1 MYTYQPLGL
10 KEFGSDDR
18 GAVAITFGVM
28 AMALFF
34 MAGVAIDYSRVMN
47 VRGRLVES
55 ADAAVL
61 AAGKALLSGQSE
73 SDIQTLALTYFN
85 ENIKAITEAAV
96 IGEPTISID
105 TNTGAINLDVRA
117 TVDMTLSG
125 LGGFPTQDVDVVSE
139 AVFSTRDIEIGMA
152 LDITGS
158 MCDAGR
164 QPCTTGT
171 KIDGLKNAF
180 ETFANRLMPDNS
192 DSVQKVRIAVA
203 PYSQSVNL
211 GIYAR
216 NVGGYTAGNTWA
228 TERVGGGYNDDL
240 GAFYFGRAGDR
251 DVDSTEGRADFSTG
265 SRPQSAIIPLSDD
278 KAALVNAVRALEA
291 RGGTAGHLG
300 TQWAWNLV
308 SNVWGGALG
317 GTAPASYA
325 DVAEGKVIKAVV
337 LMTDGV
343 FNTAYHGG
351 RSSTQALG
359 LCTAMKAKGVAVF
372 TVGFGLGGNAT
383 ALSTLR
389 NCATPGNGYFA
400 DASNAEELEKAF
412 ENFASKLTELRLTK

>member
-1 MYTYQPLGL
+1 MYTYQPLGI
-10 KEFGSDDR
+10 KNFGSDDR

-34 MAGVAIDYSRVMN
+34 MAGVAVDYSRVMN
-47 VRGRLVES
+47 VRGRLVEA
-55 ADAAVL
+55 ADSAVL
-61 AAGKALLSGQSE
+61 AAGKALLAGQSE
-73 SDIQTLALTYFN
+73 GAIQTLALTYFK
-85 ENIKAITEAAV
+85 ENIKSISEAAV

-105 TNTGAINLDVRA
+105 PDTGAVNLDVKA

-125 LGGFPTQDVDVVSE
+125 LGGFKTQDVNIESQ

-171 KIDGLKNAF
+171 KINGLKNAF

-192 DSVQKVRIAVA
+192 NSAQRVRIAVA

-211 GIYAR
+211 GTYASA
-216 NVGGYTAGNTWA
+216 VGGYVAGNTWA
-228 TERVGGGYNDDL
+228 TERVGGGSSDEM
-240 GAFYFGRAGDR
+240 GAFYFGRSGDR
-251 DVDSTEGRADFSTG
+251 DIDSTEGRADFNTS

-278 KAALVNAVRALEA
+278 KAALVSAVRALEA

-308 SNVWGGALG
+308 SDQWGAALG
-317 GTAPASYA
+317 GTAPASYT
-325 DVAEGKVIKAVV
+325 DVTDGKLIKAVV

-351 RSSTQALG
+351 KSSDQAVA
-359 LCTAMKAKGVAVF
+359 LCSAMKAKGVTVF
-372 TVGFGLGGNAT
+372 TVGFGIGGNAT
-383 ALSTLR
+383 ALNTLQS
-389 NCATPGNGYFA
+389 CATPGNGYFA
-400 DASNAEELEKAF
+400 NASNAEELEKAF
-412 ENFASKLTELRLTK
+412 ENFASKLTELRLSK

>member
-1 MYTYQPLGL
+1 MYTFQPLGF
-10 KEFGSDDR
+10 KKFGADDR

-34 MAGVAIDYSRVMN
+34 MAGIAVDYSRVMN
-47 VRGRLVES
+47 VRGRLIEA

-61 AAGKALLSGQSE
+61 AAGKALQAGQSE
-73 SDIQTLALTYFN
+73 GAIQTLALTYFK
-85 ENIKAITEAAV
+85 ENVKAIGEAAE

-105 TNTGAINLDVRA
+105 ATTGSVNLDVNA

-125 LGGFPTQDVDVVSE
+125 LGGFKTQDVAIESQ

-164 QPCTTGT
+164 QPCTTGA

-211 GIYAR
+211 GSYAA

-228 TERVGGGYNDDL
+228 TERVGGGYTDEL
-240 GAFYFGRAGDR
+240 GAFYFGRSGDR
-251 DVDSTEGRADFSTG
+251 DVDSTEGRADFNTS
-265 SRPQSAIIPLSDD
+265 SRPQSSIIPLSDD
-278 KAALVNAVRALEA
+278 KAALVSAVRALEA

-308 SNVWGGALG
+308 SDKWGDALG
-317 GTAPASYA
+317 GTAPASYS
-325 DVAEGKVIKAVV
+325 DVADGKVIKAVV
-337 LMTDGV
+337 IMTDGI

-351 RSSTQALG
+351 KSSTQAVG
-359 LCTAMKAKGVAVF
+359 LCNAMKAQGVTVF
-372 TVGFGLGGNAT
+372 TVGFGIGSNAT

-389 NCATPGNGYFA
+389 DCATPGNGYFA
-400 DASNAEELEKAF
+400 NASNAEELERAF
-412 ENFASKLTELRLTK
+412 ENFASKLTELRLSK